1 MYGNHGRILKID
13 LSTGETKDEQY
24 GEEFFKLF
32 LGGNGLAAKLIHDTV
47 PSKADPL
54 GPENT
59 IVFTVG
65 PLTDT
70 PVWGTSRGHMASISP
85 LTGLFADSNYG
96 GNFGTAQKRTGFDAV
111 YITGKSSK
119 PVYLILT
126 DQGAEIKDATTLWG
140 KTTEETI
147 TVLEAQEGQGAV
159 CASIGPAGENG
170 VLFANIICGGR
181 RFGAAGRAGMGAVMG
196 AKNLKAVVAKGRNRT
211 KIADR
216 EALKTF
222 LRERYP
228 ALKSSTELYTTY
240 GTPFLIN
247 FLNSKGILGT
257 HNNNKENFKFFQD
270 ISGEIIKE
278 KYWRKNIACLGC
290 PVACG
295 KMIQVTEGE
304 YAGKIVKMPEYETL
318 YSIGSMLDNRDINSI
333 FNGNHVCDLMG
344 IDTISMG
351 LTLAFVAECM
361 ERGIVSKNEFGQ
373 RVPFADGEGMVALIK
388 KTAKREGIGKYLS
401 MGSSR
406 LSEQFGKDSY
416 KYLYVVKGL
425 EIPGHSARGL
435 REMSLAYSTSTRGG
449 SHHDARPNYP
459 KHEPDPGFE
468 PQPEYV
474 LKNQYFTSVGDS
486 LVMCRFTAER
496 GLGTPINENMVNIIN
511 YVKGW
516 NIDLDGLEKIGER
529 IYNLER
535 LINVHRGVSR
545 KDDTLPY
552 RVMNEPIPDGSSK
565 GRYCSQE
572 NLDKMLDTY
581 YKLRGWSKDGIP
593 TNEKLTEL
601 GLK

>member
-13 LSTGETKDEQY
+13 LSTGQTEIEQY
-24 GEEFFKLF
+24 DEESAKMF
-32 LGGNGLAAKLIHDTV
+32 LGGNGLAAKLVHDTV
-47 PSKADPL
+47 SSNADPL
-54 GPENT
+54 GPENA

-96 GNFGTAQKRTGFDAV
+96 GNFGTAQKRTGFDAL

-119 PVYLILT
+119 PIYLILT
-126 DQGAEIKDATTLWG
+126 DQGAEIRDATTLWG

-147 TVLEAQEGQGAV
+147 IALESQEEKGSV

-196 AKNLKAVVAKGRNRT
+196 AKNLKAVVAKGNRET

-216 EALKTF
+216 EALKTL

-228 ALKSSTELYTTY
+228 VLKNNTNLYTTY

-257 HNNNKENFKFFQD
+257 HNNNKETFQYFQD
-270 ISGEIIKE
+270 ISGELIKE
-278 KYWRKNIACLGC
+278 KYWEKNTACLGC
-290 PVACG
+290 PVRCG
-295 KMIQVTEGE
+295 KMIRVTEGE
-304 YAGKIVKMPEYETL
+304 YAGKILKMPEYETI
-318 YSIGSMLDNRDINSI
+318 YSIGSMLDNHDISSI

-361 ERGIVSKNEFGQ
+361 EKGIVSKNDFGGM
-373 RVPFADGEGMVALIK
+373 VSFADGQAMVELIK
-388 KTAKREGIGKYLS
+388 CTAKKEGIGKYLS

-406 LSEQFGKDSY
+406 LSDQFGKDSY
-416 KYLYVVKGL
+416 KYLYAVKGL
-425 EIPGHSARGL
+425 EIAGHSARGL

-449 SHHDARPNYP
+449 SHHDARPNYA
-459 KHEPDPGFE
+459 KHEPDPGFDM
-468 PQPEYV
+468 QPEYV
-474 LKNQYFTSVGDS
+474 LKNQCFTAVGDS
-486 LVMCRFTAER
+486 LVICRFTAER
-496 GLGTPINENMVNIIN
+496 GLGTPINESMVNIIN

-516 NIDLDGLEKIGER
+516 NIDLNGLEKIGER

-552 RVMNEPIPDGSSK
+552 RVMNEPIPSGPSK
-565 GRYCSQE
+565 GRYCLQE
-572 NLDKMLDTY
+572 NLNKMLDTY
-581 YKLRGWSKDGIP
+581 YKLRGWSQDGIP
-593 TNEKLTEL
+593 TSRKLTEL

>member
-119 PVYLILT
+119 PVYLILA

-147 TVLEAQEGQGAV
+147 TVLEAQEGKGAV

-257 HNNNKENFKFFQD
+257 HNN
-270 ISGEIIKE
+270 
-278 KYWRKNIACLGC
+278 
-290 PVACG
+290 
-295 KMIQVTEGE
+295 
-304 YAGKIVKMPEYETL
+304 
-318 YSIGSMLDNRDINSI
+318 
-333 FNGNHVCDLMG
+333 
-344 IDTISMG
+344 
-351 LTLAFVAECM
+351 
-361 ERGIVSKNEFGQ
+361 
-373 RVPFADGEGMVALIK
+373 IK
-388 KTAKREGIGKYLS
+388 KSLSFFRISVVRSLRRNIG
-401 MGSSR
+401 
-406 LSEQFGKDSY
+406 
-416 KYLYVVKGL
+416 VK
-425 EIPGHSARGL
+425 
-435 REMSLAYSTSTRGG
+435 T
-449 SHHDARPNYP
+449 
-459 KHEPDPGFE
+459 
-468 PQPEYV
+468 
-474 LKNQYFTSVGDS
+474 
-486 LVMCRFTAER
+486 
-496 GLGTPINENMVNIIN
+496 
-511 YVKGW
+511 
-516 NIDLDGLEKIGER
+516 
-529 IYNLER
+529 
-535 LINVHRGVSR
+535 
-545 KDDTLPY
+545 
-552 RVMNEPIPDGSSK
+552 
-565 GRYCSQE
+565 
-572 NLDKMLDTY
+572 
-581 YKLRGWSKDGIP
+581 
-593 TNEKLTEL
+593 
-601 GLK
+601 